1 MLAQQAVAR
10 AYREAAIK
18 PIGTVPT
25 VEEYTEGLERLN
37 GFLDSLFGAEISEE
51 LSDVQVPASQRAT
64 TNASDMIALPYPQN
78 LSNFDQPLAPGMG
91 DQQTVEGFTIPAN
104 VRIVWRG
111 SADTTVYLPEY
122 PSDGARLALA
132 DSGSSATLTLN
143 GNGRKIEGAATK
155 VIASPATA
163 AEWFYRADLAEWVA
177 IAPLELSSASPLPAS
192 FDRLLVTG
200 TAIALTALDE
210 INVTSGTMFTY
221 NRLLK
226 LCKQRY
232 KQRAN
237 TTYGGQNLP
246 SADQSFDTFG
256 GFSTWR

>member
-51 LSDVQVPASQRAT
+51 LSDFQVPAVLRTADF
-64 TNASDMIALPYPQN
+64 ASDLVALPYPQN
-78 LSNFDQPLAPGMG
+78 LSSFDQPGAPGSEVSYPG
-91 DQQTVEGFTIPAN
+91 QITIPAN
-104 VRIVWRG
+104 TRIVWRG
-111 SADTTVYLPEY
+111 ASATTVYLPEY
-122 PSDGARLALA
+122 PADGARVALA
-132 DSGSSATLTLN
+132 DVGSSATLTLN
-143 GNGRKIEGAATK
+143 GNGRLIEGAATK
-155 VIASPATA
+155 VIPSPATA
-163 AEWFYRADLAEWVA
+163 AEWFYRADLGNWVA
-177 IAPLELSSASPLPAS
+177 IAPLELSSESPLPAT

-237 TTYGGQNLP
+237 TSYGGQNLP
-246 SADQSFDTFG
+246 QAQQSYDTFG
-256 GFSTWR
+256 GTDRLW